1 MSVDQQPPEK
11 SPEVSF
17 EMQVEKLL
25 MNCSPDELK
34 YLENALYAENEFRKF
49 SETKIRLLKEKLKE
63 MERDFHRKMKLKK
76 ELLDKQIEDLPC
88 DESEESEEEEPVKK
102 PKKAPSKKNK
112 RKN

>member
-1 MSVDQQPPEK
+1 MTESQPQPI
-11 SPEVSF
+11 PEVSF

-102 PKKAPSKKNK
+102 PKKAPSKKK
-112 RKN
+112 GRKSN